1 MIADLDEV
9 LRTLLIREIDIKDN
23 EVDITFDQPKREWS
37 ARLSK
42 PTLNLFLFDL
52 RENLRL
58 RGAEQYTTVN
68 RPDGNSEI
76 RRNPVRMALRY
87 LLTAWVKEPEDEHLL
102 LSSALMALLRNPF
115 IPADLLPER
124 LQAQPMPVPVEVA
137 TFHQEEGPV
146 DKFTEIWGVLDNEMR
161 PGILLTVTVSVD
173 PYKPQVFPQV
183 RTRQTRF
190 VQESG
195 ISAARSSVETK
206 STSKNYWSV
215 GGTIQSEKYT
225 PSTLA
230 LVLVEKQTQ
239 VDLTDEGNFVLHGV
253 AEGDYHLD
261 ILYNKKVLKRQ
272 KIHVPAPNYEISV

>member
-1 MIADLDEV
+1 VIADLDEV

-23 EVDITFDQPKREWS
+23 EVDVTFDQPKREWS

-115 IPADLLPER
+115 IPADLLSER

-190 VQESG
+190 VQDSG
-195 ISAARSSVETK
+195 ITAARSTVDTK

>member
-1 MIADLDEV
+1 VIADLDEV
-9 LRTLLIREIDIKDN
+9 LRDLLIREIDIKDN

-115 IPADLLPER
+115 IPADLLSER

-190 VQESG
+190 VQDSG
-195 ISAARSSVETK
+195 ITAARSTVDTK

>member
-1 MIADLDEV
+1 VIADLDEV

-115 IPADLLPER
+115 IPADLLSER

-190 VQESG
+190 VQDSG
-195 ISAARSSVETK
+195 ITTARSTVDTK

>member
-1 MIADLDEV
+1 VIADLDEV

-115 IPADLLPER
+115 IPADLLSER

-190 VQESG
+190 VQDSG
-195 ISAARSSVETK
+195 ITAARSTVDTK

>member
-1 MIADLDEV
+1 VIADLDEV

-23 EVDITFDQPKREWS
+23 EVDVTFDQPKREWS

-115 IPADLLPER
+115 IPADLLSER

-190 VQESG
+190 VQDSG
-195 ISAARSSVETK
+195 ITAARSTVDTK

-272 KIHVPAPNYEISV
+272 KIHVPAPNYEITV

>member
-1 MIADLDEV
+1 VIADLDEV

-115 IPADLLPER
+115 IPADLLSER

-137 TFHQEEGPV
+137 TFHQGEGPV

-190 VQESG
+190 VQDSG
-195 ISAARSSVETK
+195 ITAARSTVDTK